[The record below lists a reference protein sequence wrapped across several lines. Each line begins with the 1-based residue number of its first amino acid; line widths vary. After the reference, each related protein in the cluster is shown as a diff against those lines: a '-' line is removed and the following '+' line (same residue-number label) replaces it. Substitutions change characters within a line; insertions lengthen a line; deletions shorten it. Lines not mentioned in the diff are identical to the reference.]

1 MIDEIEDVDGDIN
14 NGKLLFIGDNKE
26 NFNFNT
32 FNMPLNFLLDIY
44 TRKISLKEAEFNKRN
59 LEWNNR
65 RSTIWLWTKKE
76 KRKRRNKWSID
87 ASKWFARI

>member
-59 LEWNNR
+59 LERNNR

>member
-59 LEWNNR
+59 LERNNR

-87 ASKWFARI
+87 ASKWFARM

>member
-44 TRKISLKEAEFNKRN
+44 NRKISLKEAEFNKRN
-59 LEWNNR
+59 LERNNR

-87 ASKWFARI
+87 ASK

>member
-44 TRKISLKEAEFNKRN
+44 NRKISLKEAEFNKRN
-59 LEWNNR
+59 LERNNR

>member
-32 FNMPLNFLLDIY
+32 FNMPLNFVLDIY
-44 TRKISLKEAEFNKRN
+44 NRKISLKEAEFNKRN
-59 LEWNNR
+59 LERNNR